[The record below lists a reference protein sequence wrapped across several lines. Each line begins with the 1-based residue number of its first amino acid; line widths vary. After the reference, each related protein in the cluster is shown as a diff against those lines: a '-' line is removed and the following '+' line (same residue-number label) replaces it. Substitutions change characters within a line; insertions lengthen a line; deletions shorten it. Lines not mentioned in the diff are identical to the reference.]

1 MFGIWIS
8 NHIQRAEESLAES
21 LEVLEKLG
29 IAEDTLQ
36 QEWGDQLRVQSI
48 PLQGKAIGDI
58 FLGTN
63 TNNNFKLLQLPGKT
77 WQLLL

>member
-8 NHIQRAEESLAES
+8 NHIWRAEESLAES

-29 IAEDTLQ
+29 IAEDTLR